1 MKIRL
6 TVLNG
11 TLRPVTL
18 VAIPVLMIGV
28 IGCLSNTRILDNYRE
43 ATVFPE
49 KFDSHVRMN
58 SSLYN
63 VEFFNCLDVVKGL
76 FQDAIYEK
84 KKFCGILADP
94 ESKRICEE
102 QNVPQ
107 QIFDTL
113 SDIETVIRHGTPYG
127 ETAFGASALKGK
139 ATAGETNWATA
150 QITHIDVYEEF
161 LLCQ

>member
-6 TVLNG
+6 TVLSG

-18 VAIPVLMIGV
+18 VAIPVLMICV

-63 VEFFNCLDVVKGL
+63 VEFFNCLEVVKGL

-84 KKFCGILADP
+84 NKFCEILADP
-94 ESKRICEE
+94 ESKRICKEKD
-102 QNVPQ
+102 VPQ

-127 ETAFGASALKGK
+127 ETIFGASALQGK
-139 ATAGETNWATA
+139 TAAGETNWMTA
-150 QITHIDVYEEF
+150 QIAHIDVYEEF